1 MKQILRLALMA
12 LMGALLAG
20 CTSRGYFTGGEAGQ
34 GTPSAGHVGEA
45 SGASRGPSTSLVI
58 IPGPR

>member
-1 MKQILRLALMA
+1 MA
-12 LMGALLAG
+12 LMGVLLAG
-20 CTSRGYFTGGEAGQ
+20 CTSSGYFTGGEAGQ